1 MPHYYNDM
9 YDYDYPP
16 PGFNEDEG
24 EQDYEYPELTPSEC
38 DRLLLRNVPSC
49 SSIEDTQQRGRGGRC
64 GDMRASTRECSA
76 PTLGPADT
84 VAIRSRHTAPLSR
97 FH

>member
-38 DRLLLRNVPSC
+38 DRWLLRNVPSC
-49 SSIEDTQQRGRGGRC
+49 SSIEDTNSEDEEAGAVTC
-64 GDMRASTRECSA
+64 EPVPVSA
-76 PTLGPADT
+76 RLP
-84 VAIRSRHTAPLSR
+84 PLALLIQ
-97 FH
+97 